1 MKNTI
6 KQSVKKDLT
15 FNDLNYGDVFKF
27 RGQSAFGALVKIHWG
42 GEDKYAVLTTGSVYS
57 VESSVPVELLQPVGG
72 IVEFEVV

>member
-27 RGQSAFGALVKIHWG
+27 RGQSAFGALVKIYEG
-42 GEDKYAVLTTGSVYS
+42 GDKYAVLTTGSVYS
-57 VESSVPVELLQPVGG
+57 IGSSVPVELLQPVGG